1 MVTTM
6 EMCDVDDDG
15 VMELVAGA
23 EDNTLRVYKGD
34 EMLYDMGEPGK
45 IRQLSRIRQDTFAF
59 ALENGQ
65 IGVYQ
70 KKTKTWKIKHKQKVT
85 ALLGVDFNN
94 DGKCDLVLGFEN
106 GRVEAREDVAGTIL
120 FKKNYASAISKL
132 LYADFRMQGTMQ
144 VICCTTEGEIKGFS
158 LVAQSRMEKSSTAE
172 AASNAGAI
180 GDLNREKQ
188 TLMSELSALAGDD
201 TATKA
206 SCMQYIPKDIKVSC
220 RIDLDIKK
228 SPVFLFCSHHV

>member
-94 DGKCDLVLGFEN
+94 
-106 GRVEAREDVAGTIL
+106 
-120 FKKNYASAISKL
+120 NYASAISKL